1 MVKTASIVISGA
13 FALLLAAC
21 SGEDSGGEAG
31 KTDAGKQP
39 AAAPAAQSV
48 AGATMSVK
56 ADKTHAVQPN
66 DVITLTID
74 LTDFRLAPDGI
85 GSANQD
91 GVGHY
96 RVYLDTA
103 SGDDYL
109 AVGAEPTAKVTIPGD
124 ISDGSHDLRVVLHN
138 NDKSP
143 VEPGVEGSV
152 LLIVYR
158 L

>member
-1 MVKTASIVISGA
+1 VVKTASIVIVGA

-21 SGEDSGGEAG
+21 SGESEGG
-31 KTDAGKQP
+31 DAGKKADAAANQP
-39 AAAPAAQSV
+39 AAPAAG
-48 AGATMSVK
+48 GATMRVK

-74 LTDFRLAPDGI
+74 LSGFQLSPDGI

-103 SGDDYL
+103 TGDDYL
-109 AVGAEPTAKVTIPGD
+109 AVGADLTAKVTIPGD

-143 VEPGVEGSV
+143 LEPPVEGSV

>member
-1 MVKTASIVISGA
+1 MVKAAPIVIVGA

-21 SGEDSGGEAG
+21 SGEDDDSRATKGN
-31 KTDAGKQP
+31 T
-39 AAAPAAQSV
+39 AAAPPATQ
-48 AGATMSVK
+48 AGGASLSVK

-66 DVITLTID
+66 DLITLTID
-74 LTDFRLAPDGI
+74 VQDFRLAPDSI
-85 GSANQD
+85 GAANQP

-96 RVYLDTA
+96 RVYLDDA
-103 SGDDYL
+103 SGDDFL
-109 AVGAEPTAKVTIPGD
+109 AEGADPTVKVTIPDD
-124 ISDGSHDLRVVLHN
+124 INDGSHDLRVVLHN

-143 VEPGVEGSV
+143 LEPAAEGSV

>member
-1 MVKTASIVISGA
+1 MVKSASIVIVGA

-21 SGEDSGGEAG
+21 SGEGDGGEAG
-31 KTDAGKQP
+31 KVDA
-39 AAAPAAQSV
+39 AAEASAAPAAG
-48 AGATMSVK
+48 GATMSVK

-85 GSANQD
+85 GTANQD

-96 RVYLDTA
+96 RIYLDSA

-109 AVGAEPTAKVTIPGD
+109 AVGAEPTTKVTVPGD